1 MHVSTVA
8 SELAFSTGGRV
19 LDHFRSSLA
28 PRTIEALICTQN
40 WLKHPATIIDIREA
54 MDNVESFIV
63 ESESPHLHVAVPPT
77 TTNILLRTP
86 WSASQHRGIKISGSD
101 VKVGNVIEKK
111 GRMYQVLKTDHS
123 HEGRGKA
130 TIKVELRDI
139 ESGNKV
145 SQRLATYESV
155 ERVYVQQKTYMYMCT
170 DRSGV
175 VVLMDIE
182 TFDQLEV
189 SQELFGKDAKYL
201 KGDMRVTVRLYD
213 GIPFSASVPKHVTC
227 IVKEAQPPL
236 MGITATPRG
245 KKVVLDNGLIVEV
258 PVFVIAGDAV
268 VIDTETDSY
277 LERAKA

>member
-1 MHVSTVA
+1 MRPLHLSKKTKIIFSFSRALFLPTSTSCVSCRT
-8 SELAFSTGGRV
+8 LATLPSSPLSSTSCQADNNRRTYTW
-19 LDHFRSSLA
+19 LSS
-28 PRTIEALICTQN
+28 
-40 WLKHPATIIDIREA
+40 
-54 MDNVESFIV
+54 
-63 ESESPHLHVAVPPT
+63 PT
-77 TTNILLRTP
+77 ATNILLRTP
-86 WSASQHRGIKISGSD
+86 WSVSQHRGIKISGSD

-155 ERVYVQQKTYMYMCT
+155 EKVYVQQKTYMYMCT
-170 DRSGV
+170 DRSGAI
-175 VVLMDIE
+175 VLMDVE

-227 IVKEAQPPL
+227 IVKEAQPPM

-258 PVFVIAGDAV
+258 PVFVVAGDAV

>member
-1 MHVSTVA
+1 MLPLQLSKKTKIILSRALFLATSTSSVSCRTLATLPSSPLSSA
-8 SELAFSTGGRV
+8 SCHADNNR
-19 LDHFRSSLA
+19 
-28 PRTIEALICTQN
+28 RTYT
-40 WLKHPATIIDIREA
+40 WL
-54 MDNVESFIV
+54 
-63 ESESPHLHVAVPPT
+63 SPPS

-170 DRSGV
+170 DRSGI
-175 VVLMDIE
+175 VVLMDVE

-201 KGDMRVTVRLYD
+201 K
-213 GIPFSASVPKHVTC
+213 VPKHVTC
-227 IVKEAQPPL
+227 TVKEAQPPL

-258 PVFVIAGDAV
+258 PVFVMAGDAV